1 MTAHP
6 TGYARV
12 VDVAV
17 HLPGGGMTTAE
28 VEARLA
34 ELNDGL
40 APPPGMIERFT
51 GVGYRHIA
59 PDGWMASDL
68 AVAAV
73 RKLLASCGRDV
84 SEVDLIVFAATSAD
98 TVEPA
103 TAHIVAAKLGA
114 RCPVFDLKN
123 ACNSVLNAIE
133 VADALIRGGQYRRVL
148 IACGERLTI
157 ATRWRLG
164 SVDEMVTAGASHT
177 LSDAG
182 AALLLEASDTPG
194 VLAHR
199 SVAESAAWSTTAMP
213 VVIGEDGADLR
224 VGTFEIKTFELLAAL
239 DGADLTPLTGTVADL
254 GLAMADFPVVCVHQA
269 ALPYLWRFCERA
281 GVRPESTVVTIAEH
295 GNVAAATLPLQLV
308 LAAEAGR
315 LRRGD
320 PVALIG
326 LGSGLSLG
334 IVVLRW

>member
-1 MTAHP
+1 MTGH
-6 TGYARV
+6 ARV

-17 HLPGGGMTTAE
+17 HLPDAGMTTAE

-40 APPPGMIERFT
+40 VPPPGMIERFT

-68 AVAAV
+68 AVAAA

-84 SEVDLIVFAATSAD
+84 SEIDLIIFAATSAD

-123 ACNSVLNAIE
+123 ACNSVINAIE
-133 VADALIRGGQYRRVL
+133 VANALISGGHYGRVL

-157 ATRWRLG
+157 ATRWRLD
-164 SVDEMVTAGASHT
+164 SVDELVTAGASHT

-213 VVIGEDGADLR
+213 VMVGADGADLR
-224 VGTFEIKTFELLAAL
+224 VGAFEIKTFELLAAL
-239 DGADLTPLTGTVADL
+239 DRADIAPLIDAVAGL
-254 GLAMADFPVVCVHQA
+254 GLTMADFPVVCVHQA
-269 ALPYLWRFCERA
+269 ALPYLWTFCERA
-281 GVRPESTVVTIAEH
+281 GIRRESTVVTIAEH
-295 GNVAAATLPLQLV
+295 GNVASASLPLQLTV
-308 LAAEAGR
+308 AAQAGR

-320 PVALIG
+320 PVALVG